1 MFWRRDERVIVIKVE
16 QSVPQVYSRIYYY
29 FVGILPL
36 LALLIVGRKTTIL
49 YEILNIV
56 VLWMPRFL
64 TPWITLFLIPAT
76 TFIRKDYSEDP
87 IDIPDNIP
95 DDDYLLSE

>member
-1 MFWRRDERVIVIKVE
+1 MCFSTISKIFLKLLSSVDIVKRYLT
-16 QSVPQVYSRIYYY
+16 P
-29 FVGILPL
+29 PL
-36 LALLIVGRKTTIL
+36 LALLIIGRKTTIL

-76 TFIRKDYSEDP
+76 SFIRKDYSEDP

>member
-1 MFWRRDERVIVIKVE
+1 
-16 QSVPQVYSRIYYY
+16 
-29 FVGILPL
+29 
-36 LALLIVGRKTTIL
+36 
-49 YEILNIV
+49 
-56 VLWMPRFL
+56 MPRFL

-76 TFIRKDYSEDP
+76 SFIRKDYSEDP